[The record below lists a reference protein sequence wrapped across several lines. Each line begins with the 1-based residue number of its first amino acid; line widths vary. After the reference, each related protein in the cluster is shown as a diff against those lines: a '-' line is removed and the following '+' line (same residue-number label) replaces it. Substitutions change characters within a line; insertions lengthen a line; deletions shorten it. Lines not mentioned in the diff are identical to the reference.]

1 MATDSK
7 STVRLLPE
15 TWLDDPETAMTAL
28 REAVATGVVAIDAS
42 TGRNLPAQ
50 VLQMLLST
58 QRTVGAAGGTF
69 SFTAT
74 SDGVSKSMQALG
86 VVDLFERAAS

>member
-42 TGRNLPAQ
+42 AARNLPAQ
-50 VLQMLLST
+50 VLQMLIATHKSV
-58 QRTVGAAGGTF
+58 RSAGGSF
-69 SFTAT
+69 SFAAT
-74 SDGVSKSMQALG
+74 NDGVASSLQALG
-86 VVDLFERAAS
+86 VADLFEGATP